1 MKRHST
7 GTGRTSLA
15 LWLGFAATCATQTA
29 FAADAD
35 SGKRVAQARCA
46 LCHLVEPQQPQEVAD
61 SPPFETI
68 ARRPGFNAEVLAFLL
83 LDPHPRMNVP
93 MTRREAQD
101 IAAYVATLA
110 R

>member
-1 MKRHST
+1 MKPHST

-15 LWLGFAATCATQTA
+15 LWLAFAATCLAQA
-29 FAADAD
+29 AYAADAD
-35 SGKRVAQARCA
+35 NGRRVAQARCA
-46 LCHLVEPQQPQEVAD
+46 LCHLVEPQQRQEVAD

-68 ARRPGFNAEVLAFLL
+68 ARRPDFNAEMLAFLL